1 MAKFVP
7 GQPITTDQ
15 PFIDVD
21 AGLSVGTHRFQLVV
35 VDAQGNRSAPDI
47 QTVTVARIPITPP
60 VVGPVGPVIPV
71 DPVGPTGPVI
81 PINPTTPISPV
92 APPPIQPIGA
102 IAPTPIRPVRRP
114 KEITKPQGTKRPRR
128 GGRQ

>member
-7 GQPITTDQ
+7 GQPITTEQ

-35 VDAQGNRSAPDI
+35 VDAEGNRSAPDI

-60 VVGPVGPVIPV
+60 IVGPV
-71 DPVGPTGPVI
+71 
-81 PINPTTPISPV
+81 SPV
-92 APPPIQPIGA
+92 APIGPIISVTPVT
-102 IAPTPIRPVRRP
+102 PTPIRPIGRMTP
-114 KEITKPQGTKRPRR
+114 SPAPSSQKTKRLQGRTRPRR
-128 GGRQ
+128 GGTQ

>member
-1 MAKFVP
+1 VATFVP
-7 GQPITTDQ
+7 GRPITTDQ

-47 QTVTVARIPITPP
+47 QTVTITRLTITPP
-60 VVGPVGPVIPV
+60 VVGPI
-71 DPVGPTGPVI
+71 GPVI
-81 PINPTTPISPV
+81 PIDPV
-92 APPPIQPIGA
+92 PPIRPVPVVDPIRPIGA
-102 IAPTPIRPVRRP
+102 IDPSLVRPVRGPRGT
-114 KEITKPQGTKRPRR
+114 TKPQSSKRPRR